1 MRRPYIEVR
10 GGTMGIRNRI
20 GWLQWL
26 GRLQGSPIDLN
37 LLAYDAPL
45 AEINELEAG
54 LTTLSDD
61 GIQERAR
68 ALRRRAS
75 AGEPIDAL
83 RVDLFALARES
94 ARRTI
99 GLRPFDEQV
108 VAGLA
113 LDRGRI
119 VEMQTGEGKTL
130 AAVMPAALNALTGDG
145 VHVLTFNDYLARRDA
160 QWMGPIYR
168 MLGLSV
174 GFVQE
179 GMNADERRRAYW
191 SDITYV
197 TAKEAGFDHLRDL
210 LAMDAADVVHRGF
223 HFALVDEADSLLI
236 DEARVP
242 LVIAGHVGRE
252 MSAAP
257 RLAAVV
263 ASLSAGL
270 HFDTDEYGRDV
281 ELTEAG
287 IEHVEQALAC
297 GSLHDERNI
306 VLLTQL
312 NCALHA
318 RVLLRSDVDY
328 IVRDGRIQIV
338 DEFTGRV
345 VTDRHW
351 PDGLQAALEAKEGLE
366 QRPDG
371 RILGSMT
378 LQRFLRGYHRLCG
391 MTGTAADAATE
402 LCAFYGVEVLVVPT
416 HRPMIR
422 VDHPDI
428 VFTNR
433 EAKEAAVVAEISHAH
448 ESGRPVLVGTLTVEE
463 SERLAE
469 RLRSAG
475 IVCEV
480 LNAKNDEQEARIVA
494 RAGAFGAVTI
504 STNMAGRGTD
514 ITLGGEDETSHERVT
529 ALGGLYVIGTNRHE
543 SRRVDLQLRGRAGRQ
558 GDPGESRFFLSLED
572 DLLVRYGIQNLLRGR
587 FVPRS
592 SDQPTEDPV
601 VCEEIARAQRIIEGQ
616 NFEIR
621 KTLSR
626 YSSVIEDQHRVLIE
640 RRQALLHGDEVP
652 DAWKNAAPERY
663 AALVASSGEDEV
675 ERAER
680 AVTLFHI
687 DRVWREHL
695 AYCADLREGIHLVSL
710 GGMDPLSRFTTDV
723 MTAFRSVEERI
734 DTAVFE
740 TLPLATV
747 GAAGLDLGAAG
758 IKGPSSTWTYLVND
772 DPFRNQILLK
782 LIGPGGTTIAIYSS
796 ALLGPLFLL
805 WGVVERFL
813 RKGRGRRTDPFRDS

>member
-1 MRRPYIEVR
+1 
-10 GGTMGIRNRI
+10 
-20 GWLQWL
+20 
-26 GRLQGSPIDLN
+26 
-37 LLAYDAPL
+37 
-45 AEINELEAG
+45 
-54 LTTLSDD
+54 
-61 GIQERAR
+61 
-68 ALRRRAS
+68 
-75 AGEPIDAL
+75 
-83 RVDLFALARES
+83 
-94 ARRTI
+94 
-99 GLRPFDEQV
+99 
-108 VAGLA
+108 
-113 LDRGRI
+113 
-119 VEMQTGEGKTL
+119 
-130 AAVMPAALNALTGDG
+130 
-145 VHVLTFNDYLARRDA
+145 
-160 QWMGPIYR
+160 
-168 MLGLSV
+168 
-174 GFVQE
+174 
-179 GMNADERRRAYW
+179 
-191 SDITYV
+191 
-197 TAKEAGFDHLRDL
+197 
-210 LAMDAADVVHRGF
+210 MDAADVVHRGF

-433 EAKEAAVVAEISHAH
+433 EAKETAVVAEISHAH

-469 RLRSAG
+469 RLCSAG

>member
-1 MRRPYIEVR
+1 
-10 GGTMGIRNRI
+10 MGIRNRI
-20 GWLQWL
+20 GWQQWL
-26 GRLQGSPIDLN
+26 ARLQGSPIDLN

-45 AEINELEAG
+45 AEINEIEAG
-54 LTTLSDD
+54 LTERSDD
-61 GIQERAR
+61 DLRERGRALCRRAR
-68 ALRRRAS
+68 A
-75 AGEPIDAL
+75 GEPLDAL
-83 RVDLFALARES
+83 RIALFALAREC

-145 VHVLTFNDYLARRDA
+145 LHVLTFNDYLARRDA
-160 QWMGPIYR
+160 HWMGPIYQ

-179 GMNADERRRAYW
+179 GMTADDRRRAYA

-242 LVIAGHVGRE
+242 LVIAGRVGRE
-252 MSAAP
+252 RSAAP
-257 RLAAVV
+257 RLATVV

-287 IEHVEQALAC
+287 IERVEQALAC

-306 VLLTQL
+306 LLLTQL

-318 RVLLRSDVDY
+318 RVLLRRDVDY
-328 IVRDGRIQIV
+328 IVKDGRIQIV

-366 QRPDG
+366 ARPDG

-378 LQRFLRGYHRLCG
+378 LQRFLRGYRRLCG
-391 MTGTAADAATE
+391 MTGTASDAALE
-402 LCAFYGVEVLVVPT
+402 LRAFYGVEVLVVPA
-416 HRPMIR
+416 HRPVIR
-422 VDHPDI
+422 IDHPDV
-428 VFTNR
+428 VFTHR
-433 EAKEAAVVAEISHAH
+433 EAKEAALVTEIGCAH

-463 SERLAE
+463 SERLSE

-475 IVCEV
+475 IGCEV

-494 RAGAFGAVTI
+494 RAGALGAVTI

-514 ITLGGEDETSHERVT
+514 IQLGGEDQASSERV
-529 ALGGLYVIGTNRHE
+529 AGLGGLYVIGTNRHE

-558 GDPGESRFFLSLED
+558 GDAGESRFFLSLED
-572 DLLVRYGIQNLLRGR
+572 DLLVRYGIHNLLHGR
-587 FVPRS
+587 SVPGRR
-592 SDQPTEDPV
+592 DEPIDDPV
-601 VCEEIARAQRIIEGQ
+601 ISEEIARAQRIIEGQ

-626 YSSVIEDQHRVLIE
+626 YSSVVENQHRVLME
-640 RRQALLHGDEVP
+640 RRQALLHGHDVP
-652 DAWKNAAPERY
+652 DVWKNAAPERY
-663 AALVASSGEDEV
+663 AALVASSSKDEV
-675 ERAER
+675 ECAER
-680 AVTLFHI
+680 TVTLFHI
-687 DRVWREHL
+687 DRVWRDHL
-695 AYCADLREGIHLVSL
+695 GFCADLREGIHLVSL
-710 GGMDPLSRFTTDV
+710 GGLDPLSRFTSDV
-723 MTAFRSVEERI
+723 MTAFRPLEAII
-734 DTAVFE
+734 DKAVLE
-740 TLPLATV
+740 TLPLVTV
-747 GAAGLDLGAAG
+747 GVDLGAAG
-758 IKGPSSTWTYLVND
+758 INGPSSTWTYLVND
-772 DPFRNQILLK
+772 DPFRNQVLLK

-805 WGVVERFL
+805 WGAVERFL
-813 RKGRGRRTDPFRDS
+813 RKARGRRADPFRDS

>member
-1 MRRPYIEVR
+1 VDLYAEASFHAASR
-10 GGTMGIRNRI
+10 GGTMGIRNHI
-20 GWLQWL
+20 GWHQWL
-26 GRLQGSPIDLN
+26 GRLQGSPIDLS
-37 LLAYDAPL
+37 LLSYDAPL
-45 AEINELEAG
+45 AGINELETVLAAR
-54 LTTLSDD
+54 SDD
-61 GIQERAR
+61 DLQDRAR
-68 ALRRRAS
+68 ALGRRART
-75 AGEPIDAL
+75 GEPLDGL
-83 RVDLFALARES
+83 RVDLFALAREC

-130 AAVMPAALNALTGDG
+130 AAVMPAALNALAGDG
-145 VHVLTFNDYLARRDA
+145 VHILTFNDYLARRDA
-160 QWMGPIYR
+160 HWMGPIYR

-174 GFVQE
+174 GFIQE
-179 GMNADERRRAYW
+179 GMTAEDRRRAYA

-197 TAKEAGFDHLRDL
+197 TAKEAGFDRLRDL
-210 LAMDAADVVHRGF
+210 VAMDAAEVVHRGF

-242 LVIAGHVGRE
+242 LVIAGRVGRE
-252 MSAAP
+252 LSPVA
-257 RLAAVV
+257 RIAAVV

-281 ELTEAG
+281 EFTEAG
-287 IEHVEQALAC
+287 IEHLEQALEC

-306 VLLTQL
+306 VLLTRL

-318 RVLLRSDVDY
+318 RVLLHQDVDY

-378 LQRFLRGYHRLCG
+378 LQRFLRGYRRLCG
-391 MTGTAADAATE
+391 MTGTASDAATE
-402 LCAFYGVEVLVVPT
+402 LRSLYGVEVLVVPT
-416 HRPMIR
+416 HRPVIR
-422 VDHPDI
+422 IDRPDI
-428 VFTNR
+428 VCTHR
-433 EAKEAAVVAEISHAH
+433 EAKESALVAEIGRAH
-448 ESGRPVLVGTLTVEE
+448 ESGRPVLVGTLTIEE

-469 RLRSAG
+469 RLRAAG
-475 IVCEV
+475 IACDV

-494 RAGAFGAVTI
+494 RAGTFGTVTI

-514 ITLGGEDETSHERVT
+514 IRLGGDDEADR
-529 ALGGLYVIGTNRHE
+529 ARIAGLGGLYVIGTNRHE

-572 DLLVRYGIQNLLRGR
+572 DLLVRYGIQHLLRGR
-587 FVPRS
+587 FVPVRR
-592 SDQPTEDPV
+592 DQPIDDPLV
-601 VCEEIARAQRIIEGQ
+601 REEIARAQRIIEGQ
-616 NFEIR
+616 NFEVR
-621 KTLSR
+621 RTLAR
-626 YSSVIEDQHRVLIE
+626 YSSVVEDQHRVLME
-640 RRQALLHGDEVP
+640 RRQALLHGHEVP
-652 DAWKNAAPERY
+652 DVWKHAAPERY
-663 AALVASSGEDEV
+663 ATLVASSGEEEV
-675 ERAER
+675 KRAER
-680 AVTLFHI
+680 MVTLFHI

-710 GGMDPLSRFTTDV
+710 GGMDPLSRFTSDV
-723 MTAFRSVEERI
+723 MAAFRPVEGMVDR
-734 DTAVFE
+734 AVLE
-740 TLPLATV
+740 TLPLVTI
-747 GAAGLDLGAAG
+747 GADGLDVGAAG

-782 LIGPGGTTIAIYSS
+782 LIGPGGPKIAAYSS

-813 RKGRGRRTDPFRDS
+813 RKNRRRV

>member
-1 MRRPYIEVR
+1 V
-10 GGTMGIRNRI
+10 GIRNRI
-20 GWLQWL
+20 GWQQWL

-37 LLAYDAPL
+37 LLSYDTPL
-45 AEINELEAG
+45 AEINALEAG
-54 LTTLSDD
+54 LTQLSDD
-61 GIQERAR
+61 EVRDRAR
-68 ALRRRAS
+68 VVRDRA
-75 AGEPIDAL
+75 GF
-83 RVDLFALARES
+83 FALAREA

-130 AAVMPAALNALTGDG
+130 AAVMPAAFNALTGDG

-160 QWMGPIYR
+160 EWMGPIYR

-179 GMNADERRRAYW
+179 GMTPNERRRAYA

-210 LAMDAADVVHRGF
+210 MAMDAADVVHRGF

-242 LVIAGHVGRE
+242 LVIAGHLGRE

-257 RLAAVV
+257 RLATVV

-270 HFDTDEYGRDV
+270 HFATDEYGRDV
-281 ELTEAG
+281 EFTDTG
-287 IEHVEQALAC
+287 IEHIEQTLDC
-297 GSLHDERNI
+297 GSLHEERNI

-318 RVLLRSDVDY
+318 RVLLRRDVDY
-328 IVRDGRIQIV
+328 IVKDGRIQIV

-378 LQRFLRGYHRLCG
+378 LQRFLRGYRRLCG
-391 MTGTAADAATE
+391 MTGTASDAAAE
-402 LCAFYGVEVLVVPT
+402 LRGFYGVEVLVVPT
-416 HRPMIR
+416 HRPLIR
-422 VDHPDI
+422 LDRPDL
-428 VFTNR
+428 VFTHR
-433 EAKEAAVVAEISHAH
+433 EAKEAALVAEISRAHA
-448 ESGRPVLVGTLTVEE
+448 SGRPVLVGTLTVEE
-463 SERLAE
+463 SERLAQ

-475 IVCEV
+475 IACDV
-480 LNAKNDEQEARIVA
+480 LNAKHDEQEAGIVA
-494 RAGAFGAVTI
+494 RAGAVGAVTI

-514 ITLGGEDETSHERVT
+514 IRLGGEDEASRERIAT
-529 ALGGLYVIGTNRHE
+529 LGGLYVLGTNRHE

-572 DLLVRYGIQNLLRGR
+572 DLLVRFGIQNLLRGR
-587 FVPRS
+587 FVPVTR
-592 SDQPTEDPV
+592 DEPIDDPV
-601 VCEEIARAQRIIEGQ
+601 VREEIARAQRIIEGQ
-616 NFEIR
+616 NFEVR

-626 YSSVIEDQHRVLIE
+626 YSSVVEDQHRVLME
-640 RRQALLHGDEVP
+640 RRQALLHGHDVP
-652 DAWKNAAPERY
+652 DVWKTAAEERY
-663 AALVASSGEDEV
+663 AALVASSGEDAV

-680 AVTLFHI
+680 TVMLFHI
-687 DRVWREHL
+687 DRRWREHL

-710 GGMDPLSRFTTDV
+710 GGMDPLSRFTSEV
-723 MTAFRSVEERI
+723 MAAFRPVDEMI
-734 DTAVFE
+734 DRAVLE
-740 TLPLATV
+740 TLRDVTANA
-747 GAAGLDLGAAG
+747 GGLDLGAAG
-758 IKGPSSTWTYLVND
+758 IKAPSSTWTYLVND

-796 ALLGPLFLL
+796 ALLGPLLLL
-805 WGVVERFL
+805 WGIVERFF
-813 RKGRGRRTDPFRDS
+813 RRRQRHR

>member
-1 MRRPYIEVR
+1 
-10 GGTMGIRNRI
+10 MGIRNRI
-20 GWLQWL
+20 GWQQWL

-68 ALRRRAS
+68 ALRRRVR
-75 AGEPIDAL
+75 AGEPLDAL

-99 GLRPFDEQV
+99 SLRPFDEQV

-174 GFVQE
+174 GCVQE
-179 GMNADERRRAYW
+179 GMNADERRRAYA

-210 LAMDAADVVHRGF
+210 LAMDAAEVVHRGF

-263 ASLSAGL
+263 ASLSAGF

-318 RVLLRSDVDY
+318 RVLLRRDVDY
-328 IVRDGRIQIV
+328 IVRDDRIQIV

-378 LQRFLRGYHRLCG
+378 LQRFLRGYHRLSG

-402 LCAFYGVEVLVVPT
+402 LRAFYGVEVLVVPT

-428 VFTNR
+428 VFANR

-475 IVCEV
+475 IDCEV

-504 STNMAGRGTD
+504 STIMAGRGTD
-514 ITLGGEDETSHERVT
+514 ITLGGEDVASRERVA

-558 GDPGESRFFLSLED
+558 GDPGESRCFLSLED
-572 DLLVRYGIQNLLRGR
+572 DLLVRYGIRHLLRGR

-592 SDQPTEDPV
+592 SEQPIEDPV
-601 VCEEIARAQRIIEGQ
+601 VREEIARAQRIIEGQ

-626 YSSVIEDQHRVLIE
+626 YSSVVEDQHRVLIE

-652 DAWKNAAPERY
+652 EVWKNAAPERY
-663 AALVASSGEDEV
+663 ATLLASSGEEKV
-675 ERAER
+675 ERAPSIVENAR
-680 AVTLFHI
+680 LEH
-687 DRVWREHL
+687 VWREHL

-710 GGMDPLSRFTTDV
+710 GGMDPLSRFTSDV
-723 MTAFRSVEERI
+723 MAAFRRVDEII
-734 DTAVFE
+734 DKAVIA
-740 TLPLATV
+740 TLPLVTV
-747 GAAGLDLGAAG
+747 GAGGLDLEAAG
-758 IKGPSSTWTYLVND
+758 IKGASSTWTYLVND

-805 WGVVERFL
+805 WGIIERFL
-813 RKGRGRRTDPFRDS
+813 RKSRDRRVDPFRDS